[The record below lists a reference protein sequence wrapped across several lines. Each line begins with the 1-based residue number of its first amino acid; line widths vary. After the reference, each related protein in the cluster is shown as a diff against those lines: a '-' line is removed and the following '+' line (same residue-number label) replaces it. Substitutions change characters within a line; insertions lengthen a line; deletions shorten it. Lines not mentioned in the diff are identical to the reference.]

1 MKKLILSF
9 VLLVTVATVV
19 AQTPKKSRSERRS
32 RNYKGCVTHT
42 DSLVRRA
49 AWITVDS
56 MRAKNYIKN

>member
-1 MKKLILSF
+1 MKKS
-9 VLLVTVATVV
+9 VLLFILLATVTTV
-19 AQTPKKSRSERRS
+19 IAQTPKRSRSERRS
-32 RNYKGCVTHT
+32 RNYKGCVTYT